1 MRNQTVVTFDLDC
14 KSLKALTNVG
24 SNGVTVLVIFKDF
37 MHFLFPDF
45 FLRLLISER
54 LILMS
59 IKILHRVLTP
69 LTLHNMTNYNND
81 NINTGIIMFR
91 YNS

>member
-1 MRNQTVVTFDLDC
+1 MVTFDLDC

-37 MHFLFPDF
+37 MQFLFPDF
-45 FLRLLISER
+45 LLRLLISER
-54 LILMS
+54 IILMF
-59 IKILHRVLTP
+59 IKIIYGVLTP
-69 LTLHNMTNYNND
+69 LTLYNMTKYNND